1 MEKANNVNSIL
12 YTDNVIKNGKT
23 LTKLAKLAPAPNM
36 TNIAGSAQQKS
47 VDDDVSNEKILA
59 ILSFITM

>member
-23 LTKLAKLAPAPNM
+23 LMKLAKLAPAPNM
-36 TNIAGSAQQKS
+36 TNTAGRAQQKS
-47 VDDDVSNEKILA
+47 VDDDVNNEKILTK
-59 ILSFITM
+59 LSFIIT

>member
-23 LTKLAKLAPAPNM
+23 FMKLTKLAPAPNM
-36 TNIAGSAQQKS
+36 TNIAGRAQQKS
-47 VDDDVSNEKILA
+47 VDDDVSNEKIL
-59 ILSFITM
+59 

>member
-23 LTKLAKLAPAPNM
+23 LMKLAKLAPAPNM
-36 TNIAGSAQQKS
+36 TNIAGRAQQKS
-47 VDDDVSNEKILA
+47 VDDDVNNEKILTK
-59 ILSFITM
+59 LSFIIT